1 GSSDSLGSEV
11 TGPPAHATA
20 SVSPNSAS
28 PHRRRHPC
36 QPARNAASC
45 CHPAGSP
52 RWTTEPSH
60 AILTATATASSPCSC
75 SEREDDQAVA
85 TPCHG
90 DTPDKINDPGSPGQP
105 RVKTKVKSLLENSRG
120 LRSSAGEAA
129 VHDGDHGPV
138 D

>member
-1 GSSDSLGSEV
+1 
-11 TGPPAHATA
+11 
-20 SVSPNSAS
+20 
-28 PHRRRHPC
+28 PC

-60 AILTATATASSPCSC
+60 AIPTATATASSPCSC

-105 RVKTKVKSLLENSRG
+105 RVKTKAKCSGTGIRSRICG
-120 LRSSAGEAA
+120 TPSGHQPQEM
-129 VHDGDHGPV
+129 
-138 D
+138 